1 MGNMFYV
8 VLVMA
13 KDRAEARHIGDR
25 LVEER
30 LVACANVVPSVDSTY
45 WWKGKVERTDE
56 TLLLM
61 KTSSEKLDRLISRV
75 KELHSYEVPEVLALP
90 IERGSPEY
98 LKWLKESLE

>member
-1 MGNMFYV
+1 MGNMFYI

-13 KDRAEARHIGDR
+13 KDRAEARHIGER

-30 LVACANVVPSVDSTY
+30 LVACANVVPGVDSTY
-45 WWKGKVERTDE
+45 RWKGKVERASE
-56 TLLLM
+56 ALLLM

>member
-1 MGNMFYV
+1 MFYV
-8 VLVMA
+8 VLVTA
-13 KDRAEARHIGDR
+13 KDRAEARHIGER

-30 LVACANVVPSVDSTY
+30 LVACANVVPGVDSTY
-45 WWKGKVERTDE
+45 WWKGKVERASE
-56 TLLLM
+56 ALLLM